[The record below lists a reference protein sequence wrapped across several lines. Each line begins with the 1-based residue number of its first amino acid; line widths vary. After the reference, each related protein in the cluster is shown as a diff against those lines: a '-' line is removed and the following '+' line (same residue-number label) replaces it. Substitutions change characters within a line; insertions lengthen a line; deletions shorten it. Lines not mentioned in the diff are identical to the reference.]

1 MDSYLAIALI
11 LIFFIVSLF
20 VRKLQGWRGLPFI
33 YGALMIFF
41 LVNAFV
47 SKGQMYVNLLFVILA
62 LGFAIRSFKQV
73 RAAKTE

>member
-47 SKGQMYVNLLFVILA
+47 SKGQM
-62 LGFAIRSFKQV
+62 
-73 RAAKTE
+73 

>member
-47 SKGQMYVNLLFVILA
+47 NKGQMYVSLLFVILA
-62 LGFAIRSFKQV
+62 LGFAIKSFRQV
-73 RAAKTE
+73 RATKTE